1 MILIYRN
8 PGKSEFGPLGNPEA
22 VLSIGKAY
30 EVLEV
35 SKSGFL
41 VRVMDDRGVE
51 VWETRRCFEA
61 AEEIMKCVNQ

>member
-1 MILIYRN
+1 MILIYEY
-8 PGKSEFGPLGNPEA
+8 PGRSEYGPLGNPKA

-41 VRVMDDRGVE
+41 VRVVDDSGE
-51 VWETRRCFEA
+51 AVWETRRCFEA
-61 AEEIMKCVNQ
+61 ITKIEEAV